1 LTLKLNKMPE
11 IIAAT
16 DFTDIA
22 ENAVRYAC
30 NLAQACDASVIVTH
44 SFIIPVAFSDTPMP
58 VMPVDEGR
66 EIAEEK
72 MTELIGKLQSEFP
85 ELPITGKVMYG
96 DIVDSLQEYIEDEAK
111 PWMIVVGNSDVDD
124 ENAIWLGSTVLNA
137 LKNLSYPVMAVP
149 PGVSY
154 KPIQKICFT
163 CDMKHVT
170 NELPA
175 QQLLSL
181 AEETRAELHVLTVGH
196 NDKDLKPD
204 TVMENEE
211 LHTYLSAANPQY
223 HYVDSKDI
231 DAAIQN
237 FVAANGIDWL
247 VAIPHK
253 HSFFEF
259 HKSHVKAMVRM
270 THIPLVAL
278 HDK

>member
-1 LTLKLNKMPE
+1 MPE

-16 DFTDIA
+16 DFSDIA

-30 NLAQACDASVIVTH
+30 NLAKAREGSVIVAH

-66 EIAEEK
+66 EIAEER
-72 MTELIGKLQSEFP
+72 MVTLIHKLQAEFP
-85 ELPITGKVMYG
+85 GLPITGRVMYG
-96 DIVDSLQEYIEDEAK
+96 DVVDSLQEYIEEEEVN
-111 PWMIVVGNSDVDD
+111 PWLIVLGNSDVDD
-124 ENAIWLGSTVLNA
+124 DSAVWLGSTVLNA
-137 LKNLSYPVMAVP
+137 LKNMPCPVMAIP
-149 PGVSY
+149 PGLSY
-154 KPIQKICFT
+154 SPVRKICFT
-163 CDMKHVT
+163 CDVKHVT
-170 NELPA
+170 DHLPS

-181 AEETRAELHVLTVGH
+181 IEETGAELHVLNVGH
-196 NDKDLKPD
+196 SNEGITAD
-204 TVMENEE
+204 TIMENEE
-211 LHTYLSAANPQY
+211 LHMYLAAADPQY
-223 HYVDSKDI
+223 HFVDSKDI
-231 DAAIQN
+231 DTAIQDFITSN
-237 FVAANGIDWL
+237 QVDWL

>member
-1 LTLKLNKMPE
+1 MSE

-16 DFTDIA
+16 DFSDIA

-30 NLAQACDASVIVTH
+30 NLAKACDATVTVAH

-72 MTELIGKLQSEFP
+72 MTALLEKLQAEFP
-85 ELPITGKVMYG
+85 QLPITGKVMYG
-96 DIVDSLQEYIEDEAK
+96 DIVDSLQEYTEENSS
-111 PWMIVVGNSDVDD
+111 PWLIVLGNSDVDD
-124 ENAIWLGSTVLNA
+124 DSAIWLGSTVLNA
-137 LKNLSYPVMAVP
+137 LKNLPYPVMAVP

-154 KPIQKICFT
+154 KPVNKICFT
-163 CDMKHVT
+163 CDVKHIT
-170 NELPA
+170 NELPS
-175 QQLLSL
+175 QQLLGL
-181 AEETRAELHVLTVGH
+181 VEETKAALHVLTIGH
-196 NDKDLKPD
+196 DDKGFSPD

-211 LHTYLSAANPQY
+211 LRMYLSSAKPEY
-223 HYVDSKDI
+223 HFVDSKDV
-231 DAAIQN
+231 DTAIQN
-237 FVAANGIDWL
+237 FVEENQADWL

-253 HSFFEF
+253 HSFFEGIF
-259 HKSHVKAMVRM
+259 HKGHVKAMIRM

>member
-1 LTLKLNKMPE
+1 MPE

-16 DFTDIA
+16 DFSDIA
-22 ENAVRYAC
+22 DNAVRYAC
-30 NLAQACDASVIVTH
+30 NLALNTDASVIVAH

-66 EIAEEK
+66 EIAEER
-72 MTELIGKLQSEFP
+72 MTTLIGQLQAEFP

-96 DIVDSLQEYIEDEAK
+96 DIVDSLQEYIEEEVK
-111 PWMIVVGNSDVDD
+111 PWLIVLGNSDVDD
-124 ENAIWLGSTVLNA
+124 DSAMWLGSTVLNA
-137 LKNLSYPVMAVP
+137 LKNLPYPVMAVP

-154 KPIQKICFT
+154 KPVKKICFT
-163 CDMKHVT
+163 SDVKHVT
-170 NELPA
+170 NHLPS
-175 QQLLSL
+175 QQLLGL
-181 AEETRAELHVLTVGH
+181 VTETKAELHVLNVGH
-196 NDKDLKPD
+196 NNEGITAD

-211 LHTYLSAANPQY
+211 LHMYLSAAAPQY
-223 HYVDSKDI
+223 HFVDSTDI

-237 FVAANGIDWL
+237 FVEANQVDWL

-278 HDK
+278 HDNK

>member
-1 LTLKLNKMPE
+1 MPE

-16 DFTDIA
+16 DFTEIA

-30 NLAQACDASVIVTH
+30 GLAKACDASIIIAH

-66 EIAEEK
+66 ELAEEK
-72 MTELIGKLQSEFP
+72 MTELVNKMQAEFTD
-85 ELPITGKVMYG
+85 LPITGKVMYG
-96 DIVDSLQEYIEDEAK
+96 DIVDSLQEYIEDEVK
-111 PWMIVVGNSDVDD
+111 PWLIVLGNSDVDD
-124 ENAIWLGSTVLNA
+124 DSAVWLGSTVLNA
-137 LKNLSYPVMAVP
+137 LKHLSYPVMAVP

-154 KPIQKICFT
+154 KPVKKICFT

-170 NELPA
+170 NELPS
-175 QQLLSL
+175 QQLISL
-181 AEETRAELHVLTVGH
+181 VEETKAELHVLTVG
-196 NDKDLKPD
+196 NNGKNFEAN

-211 LHTYLSAANPQY
+211 LHMYLSPAKPEY
-223 HYVDSKDI
+223 HYIDSAEVDAS
-231 DAAIQN
+231 IQK
-237 FVAANGIDWL
+237 FVNEQQVDWL

-253 HSFFEF
+253 HSFFEGMF
-259 HKSHVKAMVRM
+259 HKGHVKAMIRM